1 MAENDMMSGLWS
13 DYTVGATTTS
23 QVVAGREANGTL
35 GKDDFLKLLV
45 TQLQYQDPLNPMDDK
60 QFIAQ
65 MAQFSALEQMQ
76 NMSATTT
83 KTQAFSMIGKIVVGT
98 IYNEA
103 NGTYEQIAG
112 EVTHVTIK
120 KNEPHLMVAG
130 KEMLVSDLEEVYD
143 MTMKSIQSNI
153 ATSQSL
159 GLIGKYIQSVVYEN
173 GKPVDYI
180 EGKVDH
186 VKFDNG
192 SPIFVVGNKDVY
204 PADVAG
210 VSDTNMIL
218 GRKVTTE
225 LGEHEITN
233 VTFVLGKPVITAG
246 GNINLDDLN
255 HLTQALR
262 HQGENITYGKV
273 SGLVNGI
280 EITGGKVYFMVG
292 AENEKV
298 SYTDYAKL
306 TGQTST
312 E

>member
-1 MAENDMMSGLWS
+1 MAENDAMSGLWS
-13 DYTVGATTTS
+13 DYTLGTTT
-23 QVVAGREANGTL
+23 QKLVAGREVNSTL

-60 QFIAQ
+60 EFIAQ

-83 KTQAFSMIGKIVVGT
+83 KSQAFSMIGKIAVGT

-120 KNEPHLMVAG
+120 KNEPRLMVAG
-130 KEMLVSDLEEVYD
+130 KEMLVTDLEEVYD
-143 MTMKSIQSNI
+143 MTMRSIQSNI

-173 GKPVDYI
+173 GNPVGYI

-186 VKFDNG
+186 VKFENG
-192 SPIFVVGNKDVY
+192 SPVFVVGNKDVY

-210 VSDTNMIL
+210 VSDTPMLL
-218 GRKVTTE
+218 GKVITSD
-225 LGEHEITN
+225 LGTHPITN
-233 VTFVLGKPVITAG
+233 VTFVQGKPVLTAG
-246 GNINLDDLN
+246 GSINLDNLS
-255 HLTQALR
+255 HLTEALR
-262 HQGENITYGKV
+262 QQGQNITYGTV

-280 EITGGKVYFMVG
+280 EVAGGKVYFMVG
-292 AENEKV
+292 AANDKV
-298 SYTDYAKL
+298 AYTDYAKI
-306 TGQTST
+306 TDQTSS
-312 E
+312 